1 MSRTGILKERL
12 VPAKV
17 FGKSIED
24 DGEVLV
30 KVEAVQPVPSKPMS
44 VRVRS
49 AVGTAVVLWQG
60 VSEAVES
67 EHHVEWTVDEG
78 IDWTGNAWPSPVSA
92 PALREDGDRIIFRGR
107 LSPAEDGRAVL
118 DVGGTL
124 ILFDLAEPP
133 LPEGVDGSWVEVHVA
148 QDYVTVWPY
157 EL

>member
-1 MSRTGILKERL
+1 MRPATPSRRTAGAEGLTDALKERF

-78 IDWTGNAWPSPVSA
+78 IDWTGNGWPSPVSA
-92 PALREDGDRIIFRGR
+92 PALREDGDRIIFGCG
-107 LSPAEDGRAVL
+107 SFEVM
-118 DVGGTL
+118 VG
-124 ILFDLAEPP
+124 IKP
-133 LPEGVDGSWVEVHVA
+133 
-148 QDYVTVWPY
+148 
-157 EL
+157 